1 MENWRKIG
9 ASLVCV
15 LVFGCYERTQWD
27 LGTRLSGILCFEAN
41 FVMLYCDNMTNG
53 KSQTMVDCLASTAVI
68 GGEVSCDR
76 MRLSFPAFGASR
88 RCKHFL
94 SQLDIMSNAV
104 HYL

>member
-27 LGTRLSGILCFEAN
+27 LGTRLSVILCFEAN

-68 GGEVSCDR
+68 GGEVSRDR
-76 MRLSFPAFGASR
+76 MREFSR
-88 RCKHFL
+88 LWSKQTMQTFFVPTRH
-94 SQLDIMSNAV
+94 NV
-104 HYL
+104 